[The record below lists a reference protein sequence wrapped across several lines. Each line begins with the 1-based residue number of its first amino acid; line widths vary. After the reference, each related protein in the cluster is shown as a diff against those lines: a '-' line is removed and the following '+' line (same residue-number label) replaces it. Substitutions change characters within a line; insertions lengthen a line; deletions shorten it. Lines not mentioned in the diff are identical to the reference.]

1 MMSLTMEIVTEALFS
16 SDIANS
22 IDELG
27 RAITTLIASLG
38 TPNPLDIPG
47 FPEWFPRWRSHRTRS
62 ALARLDGTIY
72 DIIATRRAT
81 QGVSEDLLAC
91 SSPPATRRP
100 AKG

>member
-1 MMSLTMEIVTEALFS
+1 MSLTMEIVTEALFS

-27 RAITTLIASLG
+27 RAITTLIASLVRH
-38 TPNPLDIPG
+38 PESARHPWLPG
-47 FPEWFPRWRSHRTRS
+47 VVSTM